1 MSMTVRD
8 IADEQTPKMA
18 LGAREWRP
26 HPSDPPVAW
35 RVNCETATLLGWGA
49 AVLLQLAHPLVAAG
63 VAGHSVAVNQPE
75 RRFERLTQT
84 INAMLLITFGT
95 EEERQRTGAGINSI
109 HDHIYGE
116 LSETV
121 GQYTAGTRYSAHDPA
136 LLAWVQLT
144 LVALLPRAYELFVG
158 PLTEEER
165 DRYCRESTAMGPL
178 LGIPEA
184 QMYTTYA
191 AVEAAIAAR
200 IADGTVAVGP
210 AAREMSRD
218 IVAPTIPRWGPFI
231 SPLTRL
237 PTIGLLPPAIRA
249 AYGFRW
255 TPGHERTLRLFA
267 AITRAVLPRLP
278 RLTHHWPAARRAY
291 RALAAGK
298 LGY

>member
-1 MSMTVRD
+1 MTVVDRVTQKT
-8 IADEQTPKMA
+8 ANTT
-18 LGAREWRP
+18 LGSPEWRP
-26 HPSDPPVAW
+26 DPADPPVAW
-35 RVNCETATLLGWGA
+35 RVNSETATLLGWGA

-63 VAGHSVAVNQPE
+63 VAEHSIAVNQPE
-75 RRFERLTQT
+75 RRFQRLTQT

-95 EEERQRTGAGINSI
+95 EQERQRTGARINRI

-116 LSETV
+116 LTETV
-121 GQYTAGTRYSAHDPA
+121 GQYDAGLRYSAHDPA

-158 PLTEEER
+158 PLTEAER

-178 LGIPEA
+178 LGIPEGLMA
-184 QMYTTYA
+184 TTYA
-191 AVEAAIAAR
+191 EVEAAIAAR

-218 IVAPTIPRWGPFI
+218 IVAPTIPRWGPLL

-237 PTIGLLPPAIRA
+237 PTIGLLPPAVRE

-255 TPGHERTLRLFA
+255 TRGHERALHLFA

-291 RALAAGK
+291 RALAAGG